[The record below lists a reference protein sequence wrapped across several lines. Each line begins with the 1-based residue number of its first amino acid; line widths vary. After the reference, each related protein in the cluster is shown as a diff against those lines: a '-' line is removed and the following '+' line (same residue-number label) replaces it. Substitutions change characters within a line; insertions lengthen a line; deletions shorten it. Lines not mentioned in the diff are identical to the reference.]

1 MTEYELQE
9 LAFTAGGLGIN
20 FSALLITLISS
31 YLVVAYVVGN
41 DLTRPQV
48 TLVNVLFL
56 FTSSLFLYGSVSS
69 FVKQLSIVEKLR
81 ILNPEDYFPSTPLVV
96 IAVTG
101 IFLLIILASLH
112 FMWSV
117 RHPGGE

>member
-20 FSALLITLISS
+20 FAALLITLISS
-31 YLVVAYVVGN
+31 YLVVAYVAGSE
-41 DLTRPQV
+41 LTRPQI

-69 FVKQLSIVEKLR
+69 FIKQLSIVEKLR
-81 ILNPEDYFPSTPLVV
+81 ILNPEDYYPATPLVV
-96 IAVTG
+96 IAVTV

-117 RHPGGE
+117 RHPKTE

>member
-9 LAFTAGGLGIN
+9 LAFTAGELGIN

-31 YLVVAYVVGN
+31 YLVDAYIAGS

-48 TLVNVLFL
+48 TLINVLFI

-81 ILNPEDYFPSTPLVV
+81 VLNPEDYYPATNLVV
-96 IAVTG
+96 IAVAG
-101 IFLLIILASLH
+101 IFILIIVASLH

-117 RHPGGE
+117 RHPKK